1 VTKTF
6 AVKLEVGLDI
16 MHLDPHTDNH
26 LSAVTS
32 LIDDCRRK
40 AENVY

>member
-16 MHLDPHTDNH
+16 MHLDPHTDKATIGIVNS
-26 LSAVTS
+26 SAGS
-32 LIDDCRRK
+32 YERH
-40 AENVY
+40 